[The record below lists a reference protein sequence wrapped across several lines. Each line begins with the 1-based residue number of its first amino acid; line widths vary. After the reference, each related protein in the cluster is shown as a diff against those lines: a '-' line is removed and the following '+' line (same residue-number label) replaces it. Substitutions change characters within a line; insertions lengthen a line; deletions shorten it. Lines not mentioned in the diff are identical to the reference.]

1 MRTKPEL
8 ANFCEAKNPSAH
20 LPLTIQPIQPFSGC
34 LITPQRQP
42 ENKFARFHN
51 LNPHPPPKQTLA
63 PFSLPTAYLSPEQAF
78 RRLPRA
84 GASPCTPCSIHHRC
98 PIPTP
103 IKRQPETSFP
113 FSGCPYHKQSTN
125 AIKSP
130 YIITPSVN
138 SFSGCPPKRQPEKSV
153 PPIFRLPFHYQQSNH
168 QQSANAARAHSQISS
183 SAARS
188 ETIKPTTNEAS
199 ANAIAACVTQ

>member
-34 LITPQRQP
+34 RSTPQRQP

-153 PPIFRLPFHYQQSNH
+153 PPIFRLPFYHRQSTNQAQQNRNSTHTPCH
-168 QQSANAARAHSQISS
+168 QIFIRHHAKQ
-183 SAARS
+183 
-188 ETIKPTTNEAS
+188 P
-199 ANAIAACVTQ
+199 C

>member
-138 SFSGCPPKRQPEKSV
+138 SFSGCPPKRHPEKSV
-153 PPIFRLPFHYQQSNH
+153 PPIFRLPFYHRQSTNQAQQNRNSTHTPCH
-168 QQSANAARAHSQISS
+168 QIFIRHHAKQ
-183 SAARS
+183 
-188 ETIKPTTNEAS
+188 P
-199 ANAIAACVTQ
+199 C